1 MPNKLVNNNNMPRT
15 KNAPKKRINEEVSN
29 TKINNDNDNNSNT
42 KKKQRVN
49 VHDIEID
56 ENYIVLSTQGKRAT
70 MEDSYDVFIDHDDIF
85 NIFSVFDGHGGY
97 ECAEFCK
104 LNFNK
109 ELYKNM
115 IQTVTEDNN
124 NNNNDDDNNNI
135 NTKTIHTVIENT
147 FHEIDKSYCKLCET
161 DETRIDGSTATI
173 VIHDIKNNKLHCAS
187 VGDSLAVLF
196 RYGFNDT
203 NSHSND
209 GEIKLLNDIHLA
221 SDYDEKKRVV
231 EAGGKIVDKNGI
243 SRVEGVLMVS
253 RSIGDSYLKKL
264 ISSSP
269 SISSHQITNEEQE
282 RLVIIGSDGLF
293 DFIEPPELCNMFR
306 QCNDLNDV
314 QACVQRCV
322 GTSISRG
329 SSDNI
334 TLIAIPICEKL
345 KSKKRS
351 DSLCS

>member
-1 MPNKLVNNNNMPRT
+1 M
-15 KNAPKKRINEEVSN
+15 
-29 TKINNDNDNNSNT
+29 
-42 KKKQRVN
+42 
-49 VHDIEID
+49 
-56 ENYIVLSTQGKRAT
+56 
-70 MEDSYDVFIDHDDIF
+70 
-85 NIFSVFDGHGGY
+85 
-97 ECAEFCK
+97 
-104 LNFNK
+104 
-109 ELYKNM
+109 
-115 IQTVTEDNN
+115 
-124 NNNNDDDNNNI
+124 
-135 NTKTIHTVIENT
+135 
-147 FHEIDKSYCKLCET
+147 
-161 DETRIDGSTATI
+161 
-173 VIHDIKNNKLHCAS
+173 
-187 VGDSLAVLF
+187 AVLF
-196 RYGFNDT
+196 RYGFNVT
-203 NSHSND
+203 NSHSNHGGD
-209 GEIKLLNDIHLA
+209 GGEIKLLNDIHLA